1 LEAFKIFDEDGTG
14 LIPINSFRYFM
25 LKYAKMDPAEM
36 DDMICDIL
44 GLKRI
49 TPLDPATKV
58 DYKEF
63 GKKLFDK
70 NYGKGSKS
78 GKEGKGGKGGKSG
91 KK

>member
-1 LEAFKIFDEDGTG
+1 
-14 LIPINSFRYFM
+14 M
-25 LKYAKMDPAEM
+25 LKYAQMDPHEM
-36 DDMICDIL
+36 DEMICDIL

-49 TPLDPATKV
+49 TPLDPSTKV

-70 NYGKGSKS
+70 NYGKAPKPTKGVKGSKPT
-78 GKEGKGGKGGKSG
+78 KP